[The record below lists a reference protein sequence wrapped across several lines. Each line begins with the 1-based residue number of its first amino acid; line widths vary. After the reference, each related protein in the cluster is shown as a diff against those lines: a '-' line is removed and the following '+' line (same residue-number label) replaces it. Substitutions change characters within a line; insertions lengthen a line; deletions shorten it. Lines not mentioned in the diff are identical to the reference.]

1 MTRKKTPSSSA
12 TATDAPSLH
21 SLRVQRY
28 RLRACFHGTLHW
40 TCPWCANHNASSIM
54 PDYFLIDC
62 SGSRR
67 ISHDRY
73 PSDHPDDTKAG
84 KFVHRPV
91 SCDAHFI
98 PSIQLRPAPPGHV
111 RRPADFRIPEG
122 SQLIDSMPLGE
133 LNTEAWR
140 WGERA
145 HSLYGAERV
154 KELDAVRRFILR
166 AEAAGV
172 GRLESARI
180 YLENEVAIEEKG
192 LVE

>member
-1 MTRKKTPSSSA
+1 VKKSA
-12 TATDAPSLH
+12 SVSTKGKIDAPSLGF
-21 SLRVQRY
+21 LRVQRY
-28 RLRACFHGTLHW
+28 NIRACFHGTLHW
-40 TCPWCANHNASSIM
+40 TCPWCANHNSSSIM
-54 PDYFLIDC
+54 PDYYLIDC

-73 PSDHPDDTKAG
+73 PPDYVDRAKAG
-84 KFVHRPV
+84 KFVHAPV

-98 PSIQLRPAPPGHV
+98 PSVQFRPAPIGFV
-111 RRPADFRIPEG
+111 RRPADWRIPEG
-122 SQLIDSMPLGE
+122 NQLVDSMPLGE
-133 LNTEAWR
+133 INREAWR

-172 GRLESARI
+172 GRLESTRI
-180 YLENEVAIEEKG
+180 YLENEVAIEERG
-192 LVE
+192 ASE